1 MKYSKLVRDK
11 IPEIIKEKGEVLVTH
26 IASDAEYEQKLKEKL
41 QEEVAEFLEAENQEE
56 MADVLEVI
64 DAICNYRKWVSQ
76 AIAKIK
82 DHKANERGKFEKRII
97 TELEVTT
104 LPANH
109 PYTRPRVGIGV
120 MIWKDGKVLLGKR
133 KSSHGDGEY
142 AWPGGHLDYMESFA
156 DCAKREVKEETGI
169 AIKNIRF
176 LRLLNMKAYAPK
188 HYVHVSLSVDWE
200 SGNPQVLEPDK
211 CVGWDWYDLNN
222 LPTPLFA
229 TVADDMEAYRTGQ
242 IYWDS

>member
-1 MKYSKLVRDK
+1 
-11 IPEIIKEKGEVLVTH
+11 
-26 IASDAEYEQKLKEKL
+26 
-41 QEEVAEFLEAENQEE
+41 
-56 MADVLEVI
+56 
-64 DAICNYRKWVSQ
+64 
-76 AIAKIK
+76 
-82 DHKANERGKFEKRII
+82 
-97 TELEVTT
+97 
-104 LPANH
+104 
-109 PYTRPRVGIGV
+109 